1 MHDIHILPIGFDLG
15 LEKKHEPTDALDVSL
30 EIKYFV
36 IILQT
41 RESKLFQLI
50 TV

>member
-15 LEKKHEPTDALDVSL
+15 LEKKNEPTDALDVSL
-30 EIKYFV
+30 NKYFV